1 MKKNEVKVGGVYKAK
16 VSNNLVSVKITSENP
31 SGGWSGKNL
40 NTGKTVRIKSAQR
53 LRGPATRPA
62 KPQPDT
68 NGKKSVAA
76 KLKTPKKIVTK
87 AQYEAEAKAELA
99 ATGATP
105 PKETSKDATP
115 TEQRDTGQP
124 AANGTKPASQP
135 AKPSAKSDDNAKPLS
150 LIKAAVCVLQSCER
164 PLNCKEIVTKAMDAK
179 IWQPR
184 NGGLTPANT
193 LSAAI
198 RREIKIKDAD
208 SRFTQV
214 ERGKF
219 SLASKP

>member
-1 MKKNEVKVGGVYKAK
+1 MKKNEVKVGGIYKAK

-31 SGGWSGKNL
+31 SGGWSALNT

-53 LRGPATRPA
+53 LRGPANQPA
-62 KPQPDT
+62 KR
-68 NGKKSVAA
+68 
-76 KLKTPKKIVTK
+76 KKIVSL

-99 ATGATP
+99 ATGTTP
-105 PKETSKDATP
+105 PKEPSKDTTAK
-115 TEQRDTGQP
+115 EKRDTGQP
-124 AANGTKPASQP
+124 AAKGTKPAGQP
-135 AKPSAKSDDNAKPLS
+135 STHPGENGKPLS
-150 LIKAAVCVLQSCER
+150 LIKAAVCVLEACER

-179 IWQPR
+179 IWAPR

-198 RREIKIKDAD
+198 RKEIKTKDNA

-219 SLASKP
+219 VLASKV